1 MPIRHCNYTKF
12 YCKNQ
17 MHAVVELLHNDY
29 GKGGEQVDEKLEQ
42 RAGEITVAV
51 KLSGLDEQIA
61 KANELV
67 ETIRKARSLADDLAK
82 GINSIELE
90 L

>member
-1 MPIRHCNYTKF
+1 M
-12 YCKNQ
+12 
-17 MHAVVELLHNDY
+17 
-29 GKGGEQVDEKLEQ
+29 DEKLEQ

-67 ETIRKARSLADDLAK
+67 EKIRKARSLADDLAK

>member
-1 MPIRHCNYTKF
+1 MILPHDPSHSLD
-12 YCKNQ
+12 CKEVNR
-17 MHAVVELLHNDY
+17 M
-29 GKGGEQVDEKLEQ
+29 KEKHEQ

-82 GINSIELE
+82 GVNSIELE

>member
-1 MPIRHCNYTKF
+1 M
-12 YCKNQ
+12 
-17 MHAVVELLHNDY
+17 
-29 GKGGEQVDEKLEQ
+29 DEKHEQ

-67 ETIRKARSLADDLAK
+67 ETIRKTRSLADDLAK